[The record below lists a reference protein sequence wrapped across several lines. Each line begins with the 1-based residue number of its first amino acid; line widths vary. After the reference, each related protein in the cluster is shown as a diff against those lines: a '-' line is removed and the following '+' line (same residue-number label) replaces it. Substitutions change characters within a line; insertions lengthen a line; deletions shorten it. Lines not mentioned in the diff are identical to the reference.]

1 MIKYIR
7 SADVG
12 RRFFAAMLFALII
25 PAAGLLFFLPQ
36 PCAANGFTN
45 SPEPAFDGL
54 AKKWETASAEIE
66 LKFKNLTETDLAAIE
81 NQIYYLYI
89 TKEELGFLVRLL
101 LKSGNEKAVDIAGRV
116 LSDPKFGYIVK
127 MDALSAFSNYIA
139 GAERPGAARAV
150 NILENFVGSP
160 VCKNSKR
167 LFIASLKAMTAKKD
181 KNAET
186 AFMRHFDAEKNTA
199 VKLQLLD
206 KIAEF
211 SDGLDILKKEYEKAS
226 AENDMIY
233 RMAVLKVL
241 ADIKGDDA
249 FLYLSELMRKAE
261 TAGRKGP
268 LYNHITD
275 IAASCA
281 DMRFLPVIE
290 KMISSENAAEITKG
304 FEYLSRYSKI
314 SATTALSL
322 YGKLSGGSR
331 KNFFFRNLI
340 GLAGSKHLAHLNAP
354 AEEIKATYSI
364 LKDALNGSDPALVK
378 QAFGIIWRDLSNI
391 DFKKLAAA
399 DIGEDK
405 FLMPLAFYL
414 NGERSHL
421 IDRIKAGVSLETA
434 VAYRDFGGGWYYN
447 FAFDPSEFKTDAEL
461 AALFRFIKL
470 QHGTSYDHIIA
481 EIVKT
486 GDAAAIRK
494 LAEFSH
500 ECSLDFIEEIKR
512 HIILNIEKPGISTD
526 EFLVEFSGYKT
537 SREYLLE
544 LELKKR
550 RDAAGGSL
558 KKYMLALKDA
568 SREEISYASA
578 AIGDMIKK
586 SPGELD
592 ATLMDDCYPLE
603 SKLLLIGA
611 ASQRAAELK
620 DIIGKARLQEI
631 IVSAASDARLAAGAC
646 SLLARIDASA
656 ALDSIKTAM
665 ADPACH
671 QSRKETLLGACGEIK
686 TPECAQFLVD
696 TFISPALVPIVN
708 EKEGGG
714 ASGNVN
720 GDAAKGGPDF
730 KTARDILFRMDDLS
744 KSAVFG
750 LIKQKPYA
758 AHIFLEYLHGFKDD
772 AAVKYY
778 LDNFDAEKMPAQGLD
793 FLRRNVNESNI
804 DRLKEFYSKRSSD
817 RYARLFAAALFCK
830 NNIPGPAAAEIENK
844 DAIDTAFLNKLF
856 EAGCDYNFITDFYGA
871 KEKYIDA
878 LSGRTG
884 KSAYKTERVINRY
897 NDRFEDPFN
906 VEKPLQTVIFF
917 ADGRILDEK
926 ARQTVISDKTR
937 RSEYLKYLSSGG
949 KTLYDFE
956 ENLMIGTL
964 ADAGINDAELRELTR
979 ISLKENFL
987 KLRAAVKSRLKE
999 TFKNAVAKAGAS
1011 VSKKTDAADL
1021 DDTLNALIDCSDIAD
1036 FEDCA
1041 ALAGDAVRAR
1051 AITPVS
1057 YAGAVWRLFTPFDA
1071 EAAGWR
1077 ALTIA
1082 DKSKLVNAMLSSGCF
1097 DPAKLFGEKAYL
1109 YAPDFN
1115 LLSSAEAADVKF
1127 LDELIATKK
1136 KEGFG
1141 YIHDIYT
1148 LRLVKTKSAED
1159 KLKFIIDSI
1168 ADAGENEIYNVL
1180 DSFKIY
1186 FSTYSGEELKK
1197 YFAMHYSDKLDKI
1210 KNNEGLLKMT
1220 AKSLKGETLRG
1231 VINAYAASKENAY
1244 DLPRC
1249 VFDAYAAGDDPDKY
1263 KYLEAFCRSGNYR
1276 VKNNSLRALR
1286 GSGEKGFA
1294 ILKSLF
1300 ESAAAGE
1307 RDRKYP
1313 ANEYIGAMA
1322 ETGSGSALEYLRS
1335 IAVDEKFSEYHE
1347 RAIGEIGEIKTAES
1361 LNWLISQLF
1370 SHKQSRRV
1378 FDALISMGYEMTVEL
1393 LEAEK
1398 KASGKTRAAIDSIL
1412 FQNSIQKPFLELMAK
1427 ELNLVYEIGG
1437 DFRPPA
1443 SRLESSSKDVAMP
1456 PALLKQAIA
1465 AVSGELKKAAAK
1477 DPKPD
1482 KDKIEFYSYLCLF
1495 LSCSED
1501 PEDIKLLIELLGDE
1515 NYAPNSARTLIASAQ
1530 DASDELMK
1538 AARAEGNPAGLQKR
1552 LIGILTAKNV
1562 SGARDIYLKAL
1573 SSADRDL
1580 FSAALEAVSKFKI
1593 KEAVPV
1599 MVSALASADGEDY
1612 YLAGSLA
1619 SFGFE
1624 SFDPLIDAMAAGG
1637 NTIGLYSALGRIIGG
1652 AARGAETGD
1661 ANKMTAALQ
1670 DKYARYSKENP
1681 KISLL
1686 IAFLLAGLDEEAA
1699 LKESMAADGDIL
1711 TLAGEDI
1718 FNYMGRD
1725 KFIKLGAEATT
1736 PLMNLFA
1743 KSVESRSRLRYD
1755 ILDIIEKTGDT
1766 KAAPLLAA
1774 FLKTPGEQYIKRRA
1788 LEVLS
1793 KISKDSVMTY
1803 LNILSGEKDYQLKL
1817 GAAKCL
1823 AEMTGTDEF
1832 CRAEILKLLHG
1843 GLEDEIKAVL
1853 AGALAKAR
1861 YAPASAVMLEAVK
1874 NSQSAVLLDAAS
1886 NALYRLD
1893 ILDSIRA
1900 NLKNILKE
1908 SPKEINQAYAARV
1921 LAYYSDSGSVEALNA
1936 ALENAVGNAGE
1947 KAGEFKKIE
1956 LIKAAAAIKSNK
1968 FIGSLSLATADNSER
1983 VRSAAALAL
1992 KIIAGDNFSRYCAPG
2007 PPASL
2012 KASPLD
2018 GAVEL
2023 SWEAPPDKTV
2033 KYYEIYR
2040 DGKPIDAKPSGCS
2053 YTDKDLKNGKNYVY
2067 YLKAVDADSNTGAP
2081 CATSTAVPSAPPG
2094 PVSGL
2099 KLKSG
2104 LSYITLEW
2112 KYQAPGD
2119 NAVEVDHFVV
2129 ERGSR
2134 PIAKIP
2140 PASPGYTDYGLS
2152 AGKIYAYKVY
2162 AVNRMG
2168 GSGEKAG
2175 ASAAPHFNMKGG
2187 E

>member
-167 LFIASLKAMTAKKD
+167 LFIAGLKAMTAKKD

-421 IDRIKAGVSLETA
+421 IDRIKAGVSVETA

-730 KTARDILFRMDDLS
+730 KTAVAFLYQMEAHSKTAILE
-744 KSAVFG
+744 

-758 AHIFLEYLHGFKDD
+758 ANIFLEYLRGFDND

-778 LDNFDAEKMPAQGLD
+778 LDNFDAKTMTARGLD
-793 FLRRNVNESNI
+793 FLRENI
-804 DRLKEFYSKRSSD
+804 YDSKIEFLKEFYSKRSAD
-817 RYARLFAAALFCK
+817 KDARLFAAALFYK
-830 NNIPGPAAAEIENK
+830 NRITGPAAVEIEK
-844 DAIDTAFLNKLF
+844 DDGVDTAFADKLF
-856 EAGCDYNFITDFYGA
+856 DAGFDENFITDFYGA
-871 KEKYIDA
+871 KEKYIGA

-884 KSAYKTERVINRY
+884 KSAYKTGGVIKKY
-897 NDRFEDPFN
+897 NDRFADPFA
-906 VEKPLQTVIFF
+906 VEKPIQEVIFF
-917 ADGRILDEK
+917 DEGRILDEK
-926 ARQTVISDKTR
+926 ARQSVISDKTR
-937 RSEYLKYLSSGG
+937 RGEYLKYLSADGRA
-949 KTLYDFE
+949 LYDFE
-956 ENLMIGTL
+956 ENLLLGMLTDSEL
-964 ADAGINDAELRELTR
+964 NSAELHELSR
-979 ISLKENFL
+979 ISLKENFI
-987 KLRAAVKSRLKE
+987 KLRPAVKIRLKE
-999 TFKNAVAKAGAS
+999 TFKKAVAGVGALKKPGAS
-1011 VSKKTDAADL
+1011 DL
-1021 DDTLNALIDCSDIAD
+1021 DDTLNALIDCADIND
-1036 FEDCA
+1036 FEEFA
-1041 ALAGDAVRAR
+1041 ALARDAVRAN

-1057 YAGAVWRLFTPFDA
+1057 YAAAAWRLCAPFDA
-1071 EAAGWR
+1071 EAAGWKS
-1077 ALTIA
+1077 LTIEA
-1082 DKSKLVNAMLSSGCF
+1082 KSKLVNTMLSHGYF
-1097 DPAKLFGEKAYL
+1097 DPAKLFGENAYL
-1109 YAPDFN
+1109 YTLDFN
-1115 LLSSAEAADVKF
+1115 LISAAEAAGIKF
-1127 LDELIATKK
+1127 LDELIAAKK
-1136 KEGFG
+1136 KEGFD
-1141 YIHDIYT
+1141 YRYYLYT
-1148 LRLVKTKSAED
+1148 LRLIKTVSDED

-1168 ADAGENEIYNVL
+1168 ACAGENEIYNI
-1180 DSFKIY
+1180 SHAFNSY
-1186 FSTYSGEELKK
+1186 FLTYGSEELKRS
-1197 YFAMHYSDKLDKI
+1197 FAMHYSDKLDKL
-1210 KNNEGLLKMT
+1210 KNNEGLVKMT
-1220 AKSLKGETLRG
+1220 AQRLKGETLRG
-1231 VINAYAASKENAY
+1231 VITAYETSKENAY
-1244 DLPRC
+1244 DLPQC
-1249 VFDAYAAGDDPDKY
+1249 VFNAYAAGDDPDKY

-1276 VKNNSLRALR
+1276 VKNNSLRALQ

-1378 FDALISMGYEMTVEL
+1378 FEVLKNMSYEMTVEL

-1886 NALYRLD
+1886 DALYRLD

-1956 LIKAAAAIKSNK
+1956 LIKAAAAINSNK
-1968 FIGSLSLATADNSER
+1968 FIESLSRATADNSEN
-1983 VRSAAALAL
+1983 VRRAAALAL

-2007 PPASL
+2007 PPARL

-2168 GSGEKAG
+2168 GSGEKAC